1 MKNIAVEGMELNF
14 IPSTFIPTDI
24 EIKPEPS
31 DTVFADDNGVYTC
44 PLTITIK
51 DATCA
56 EGTYVKGSAIFTFKG
71 TAQYVE
77 VDGKPVL
84 LEEDEAKS
92 TYSWT
97 SGSSSGTV
105 NVTCKIKS
113 AGQDTVQGE

>member
-1 MKNIAVEGMELNF
+1 MKNIAVEGMELSF
-14 IPSTFIPTDI
+14 DPSTFSPTDV
-24 EIKPEPS
+24 EIKPAPS
-31 DTVFADDNGVYTC
+31 DTVFADSNGVYTC

-56 EGTYVKGSAIFTFKG
+56 EGTYVKGSAIFTFNG

-92 TYSWT
+92 TYNWT
-97 SGSSSGTV
+97 SSSSAV
-105 NVTCKIKS
+105 KVTCKIKS
-113 AGQDTVQGE
+113 AGQETVQGE